1 MRRVSLALFA
11 ASLMIPCTHP
21 HDLAAGEAIT
31 TPRWEHRGRISF
43 PLGYSSATLPRDLHI
58 RSLLAIDKR
67 MKFGDYRWDD
77 RIAATGATRI
87 LVNLR
92 LQTISVFRDGHE
104 LGTAVILY
112 GSDGTPTPSGTFR
125 ILERARYHRSNLY
138 DAEMPYMLRLTMGG
152 VAIHASSVR
161 EGFATHGCIGIPAAF
176 AARLFAIARKGDIVT
191 ILPA

>member
-1 MRRVSLALFA
+1 MRRTSLALFA
-11 ASLMIPCTHP
+11 ASLLIPHNRP
-21 HDLAAGEAIT
+21 HDLAAGEAMT
-31 TPRWEHRGRISF
+31 MPRREYQGRISF
-43 PLGYSSATLPRDLHI
+43 PRGYTSATLPRDLYI

-67 MKFGDYRWDD
+67 MRFGDYRWDD
-77 RIAATGATRI
+77 RVATTGPTRI
-87 LVNLR
+87 LVNLK

-112 GSDGTPTPSGTFR
+112 GSDGTPTPTGTFR
-125 ILERARYHRSNLY
+125 ILERARHHRSNLY

-176 AARLFAIARKGDIVT
+176 AARLFALARKGDIVT